1 MFVVGFG
8 FSDSVGVVLVGEGS
22 IEIKV
27 GVKPISV
34 DPYSKRQVSICD
46 FFCNKIGFAYCTE
59 SEVETEVVL
68 FVGKIDFEVGVFSF
82 DSCYLLV
89 VDVKVPRLTVKCCF
103 IVSFDESVVFI
114 GSHVVKDC

>member
-27 GVKPISV
+27 GVKSISV

-68 FVGKIDFEVGVFSF
+68 CVGKIDFEEMHYRTDIGARVRSVN
-82 DSCYLLV
+82 
-89 VDVKVPRLTVKCCF
+89 
-103 IVSFDESVVFI
+103 VSV
-114 GSHVVKDC
+114 